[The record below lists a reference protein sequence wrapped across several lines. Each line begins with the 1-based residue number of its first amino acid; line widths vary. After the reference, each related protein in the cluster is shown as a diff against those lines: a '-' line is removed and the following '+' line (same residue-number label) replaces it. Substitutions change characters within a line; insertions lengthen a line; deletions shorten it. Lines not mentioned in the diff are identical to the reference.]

1 MSETVYVVD
10 TFASLFRWY
19 HAHREAL
26 TNSRGEPT
34 HAVRGMVLDIQHLL
48 RKCKPS
54 HLIYAMESEGRGQ
67 RGEIDPNYKA
77 NRGEMPDDLRSQI
90 PKLLAVL
97 DAFQIPTVSFEN
109 WEADDVIATLTRQA
123 VEQGYSVRIVTNDK
137 DARQLLR
144 DEHPSVE
151 IYSIRKQEPFN
162 VQHLWDEWGI
172 RPDQV
177 IDFQSLVGD
186 SVDNVP
192 GVPLVGPKK
201 AQALLE
207 ELDTLDAVLA
217 NPYKAKG
224 KKLQENLREFADQ
237 ARMSRELVTLR
248 QDLEIDFDWSTA
260 TISDPNVDALLALY
274 EDYDF
279 KSFADELRTGGGSSV
294 SVVSTPASA
303 KATPAFDGQGT
314 LFGDP
319 PDKERSWKTV
329 DTQDEFDKLVKTLG
343 KQKRVCIDLETTGTD
358 SMRCQIV
365 GWAIAYEAGSAYYI
379 PVRGPLGAD
388 VLDHQMVVDQLK
400 PILENPA
407 VRVDNQ
413 NIKYD
418 FVVMARAGI
427 RIANIGLDPMVGDYL
442 LDAGARSH
450 GFDEL
455 SRRYLGLE
463 TISIKELIG
472 TGKKQ
477 ICFDEVPIEAASEYA
492 TEDADYS
499 LRLAD
504 LIESKLKAEGLDG
517 LYNDLER
524 PLIRVLAEME
534 MTGFRINAEELER
547 QSFDSDAEIEA
558 LTHSIYAAAGCEFN
572 TASPKQL
579 AKILFEDLGLPVQ
592 KRTKTGPSTD
602 AEVLEKL
609 ADIHP
614 LPRLIVEQRELAKL
628 KGTYLDALPKMVHPK
643 TGRIHASFNQTVA
656 ATGRLS
662 TSEPNL
668 QNIPV
673 RTERGRMVRKA
684 FIPGE
689 AGWKL
694 LCADYSQ
701 IELRFLAH
709 FCKDPA
715 LVEAFESGADIH
727 AAVAADVFGLSLD
740 EVTSDQRRVAK
751 AVNFGVIYGQT
762 AFGLSTALGIDREEA
777 QAFIDAYFEQF
788 SSVKAFIDQTLDD
801 CLTKGYAETILGRR
815 RPISG
820 IRPPDKRRGPMNF
833 PERTAFNAV
842 IQGSAADLMKQAML
856 DVHKNLP
863 ADARMLLQVHDELV
877 FETPA
882 NSVASLAEFVKE
894 TMRTAMEISVPL
906 VVDVKVGENWLEAE
920 GV

>member
-1 MSETVYVVD
+1 MSDTVYLVD

-48 RKCKPS
+48 RKCQPS
-54 HLIYAMESEGRGQ
+54 HLIYAMESDGKGKRGQ
-67 RGEIDPNYKA
+67 IDPNYKA

-97 DAFQIPTVSFEN
+97 DAFGIPTVSCDD
-109 WEADDVIATLTRQA
+109 WEADDVIATLTREA
-123 VEQGYSVRIVTNDK
+123 VEQGLNVRIVTNDK

-144 DEHPSVE
+144 DESPTVE
-151 IYSIRKQEPFN
+151 IYSIRKQE
-162 VQHLWDEWGI
+162 VMDAQGLWDEWGI

-177 IDFQSLVGD
+177 IDFQALVGD
-186 SVDNVP
+186 SVDNIP

-201 AQALLE
+201 AQTLLE
-207 ELDTLDAVLA
+207 EFETLDKVLA
-217 NPYKAKG
+217 NPDKAKG
-224 KKLQENLREFADQ
+224 KKLQQNLVEFADQ
-237 ARMSRELVTLR
+237 ARMSKELVTLH
-248 QDLEIDFDWSTA
+248 QHLPCGFDWESGR
-260 TISDPNVDALLALY
+260 ISEPDVEQLLALY

-279 KSFADELRTGGGSSV
+279 KSFADELRSGGGRAPGSNGPK
-294 SVVSTPASA
+294 STAA
-303 KATPAFDGQGT
+303 AGDQQGS

-319 PDKERSWKTV
+319 PDTDREFQTV
-329 DTQDEFDKLVKTLG
+329 DKAEAFASLVETLS
-343 KQKRVCIDLETTGTD
+343 KQTRVCIDLETTGTD
-358 SMRCQIV
+358 PMRCEIV
-365 GWAIAYEAGSAYYI
+365 GWAISYEAGSAYYI
-379 PVRGPLGAD
+379 PVRGPLGATT
-388 VLDHQMVVDQLK
+388 LDHDDVVAALK
-400 PILENPA
+400 PILEDPA

-418 FVVMARAGI
+418 MIVMERAGI
-427 RIANIGLDPMVGDYL
+427 HIANVGLDPMIGDYL

-477 ICFDEVPIEAASEYA
+477 IGFDEVPIDAATEYA

-517 LYNDLER
+517 LYHDLER
-524 PLIRVLAEME
+524 PLINVLTRME
-534 MTGFRINAEELER
+534 MTGFRINPEELER
-547 QSFDSDAEIEA
+547 QSFDADVEIRA
-558 LTHSIYAAAGCEFN
+558 LTESIYEAAGCEFN

-579 AKILFEDLGLPVQ
+579 AKVLFEDLELPVQ

-609 ADIHP
+609 AALHP
-614 LPRLIVEQRELAKL
+614 LPRLIIEQRELSKL
-628 KGTYLDALPKMVHPK
+628 KGTYLDALPKLIHPE

-684 FIPGE
+684 FIPGDD
-689 AGWKL
+689 GWEL
-694 LCADYSQ
+694 VCADYSQ

-709 FCKDPA
+709 FCQDEA
-715 LVEAFESGADIH
+715 LVQAFTNGEDIH
-727 AAVAADVFGLSLD
+727 AAVAADVFGLELTD
-740 EVTSDQRRVAK
+740 VTKDQRRVAK

-762 AFGLSTALGIDREEA
+762 AFGLSTALGIERDEA
-777 QAFIDAYFEQF
+777 QTFIDSYFERF
-788 SSVKAFIDQTLDD
+788 SGVKAFIDQTLDD
-801 CLTKGYAETILGRR
+801 CLAKGYAETILGRR

-820 IRPPDKRRGPMNF
+820 IRPIEKRRGPMNF

-842 IQGSAADLMKQAML
+842 IQGSAADLMKKAML
-856 DVHKNLP
+856 AVHAALP
-863 ADARMLLQVHDELV
+863 DDACMLLQVHDELI
-877 FETPA
+877 FETPTE
-882 NSVASLAEFVKE
+882 SIASLAELVREK
-894 TMRTAMEISVPL
+894 MRSAMEISVPL
-906 VVDVKVGENWLEAE
+906 VVDVKAGENWLEAE

>member
-1 MSETVYVVD
+1 MSDTVYLVD

-54 HLIYAMESEGRGQ
+54 HLIYAMESEGRGK

-97 DAFQIPTVSFEN
+97 DAFNIPTVSCDN

-123 VEQGYSVRIVTNDK
+123 VEQGLNVRIVTNDK
-137 DARQLLR
+137 DARQLLQ
-144 DEHPSVE
+144 DGPPTVE
-151 IYSIRKQEPFN
+151 IYSIRKQEVMD
-162 VQHLWDEWGI
+162 VQGLWHDWGI

-186 SVDNVP
+186 SVDNIP

-207 ELDTLDAVLA
+207 QFETLDNVLA
-217 NPYKAKG
+217 NHDQAKG

-237 ARMSRELVTLR
+237 ARMSRELVTLH
-248 QDLEIDFDWSTA
+248 QHLPCEFHWDDGK
-260 TISDPNVDALLALY
+260 ISEPDVDQLLALY
-274 EDYDF
+274 EDLDF
-279 KSFADELRTGGGSSV
+279 KSFAEELRSGRGS
-294 SVVSTPASA
+294 TTAA
-303 KATPAFDGQGT
+303 ATTSRAEKPTARANPQGN

-319 PDKERSWKTV
+319 PDENREFHTI
-329 DTQDEFDKLVKTLG
+329 DTQQAFDELVAKLA
-343 KQKRVCIDLETTGTD
+343 KQNRVCIDLETTGLD
-358 SMRCQIV
+358 PMRCQIV
-365 GWAIAYEAGSAYYI
+365 GWAIAYEAGCAYYV
-379 PVRGPLGAD
+379 PVRGPLGAAT
-388 VLDHQMVVDQLK
+388 LDHDDVVAALK
-400 PILENPA
+400 PILENA
-407 VRVDNQ
+407 EVRVDNQ

-418 FVVMARAGI
+418 MVVMARAGI
-427 RIANIGLDPMVGDYL
+427 QIANVGVDPMVGDYL

-455 SRRYLGLE
+455 SRRYLGRE

-477 ICFDEVPIEAASEYA
+477 IGFDEVPIEPASEYA

-499 LRLAD
+499 LQLAD
-504 LIESKLKAEGLDG
+504 IIESRLKAEGLDG
-517 LYNDLER
+517 LYHDLER
-524 PLIRVLAEME
+524 PLISVLAEME
-534 MTGFRINAEELER
+534 MNGFRVNPEELQR
-547 QSFDSDAEIEA
+547 QSFDAEVEINA
-558 LTHSIYAAAGCEFN
+558 LTESIYAVAGCEFN

-579 AKILFEDLGLPVQ
+579 AKVLFEDLELPVQ

-609 ADIHP
+609 AAMHP
-614 LPRLIVEQRELAKL
+614 LPKLIIEQRELAKL
-628 KGTYLDALPKMVHPK
+628 KGTYLDALPKLIHPE

-662 TSEPNL
+662 TSDPNL

-673 RTERGRMVRKA
+673 RTERGRLVRKA

-689 AGWKL
+689 NNWRL
-694 LCADYSQ
+694 VCADYSQ

-709 FCKDPA
+709 FCQDKA
-715 LVEAFESGADIH
+715 LVEAFEGGADIH
-727 AAVAADVFGLSLD
+727 AAVAADVFGLELD
-740 EVTSDQRRVAK
+740 DVSKDQRRVAK

-762 AFGLSTALGIDREEA
+762 AFGLSTALGIERDEA
-777 QAFIDAYFEQF
+777 QTFIDAYFEQF
-788 SSVKAFIDQTLDD
+788 AGVKAFIDKTLDE
-801 CLTKGYAETILGRR
+801 CLAKGYAETILGRR

-820 IRPPDKRRGPMNF
+820 IRPAESRRGPMNF

-842 IQGSAADLMKQAML
+842 IQGSAADLMKRAML
-856 DVHKNLP
+856 DVHRSLP
-863 ADARMLLQVHDELV
+863 DDARMLLQVHDELI

-882 NSVASLAEFVKE
+882 ESVEPLAEYVRDK
-894 TMRTAMEISVPL
+894 MRSAMKISVPL
-906 VVDVKVGENWLEAE
+906 VVDVKAGQNWLEAE
-920 GV
+920 GI